1 MKKNLIVLFVI
12 TILSVTSCSFTTKKF
27 DADSDK
33 DKVLIELIS
42 FVVSQGHYD
51 MKNIDD
57 EFSAAVYKDFIKSI
71 DPMKRYFT
79 KGQISELQEYETEI
93 DDAINEKNIDFFN
106 HAYQSLTEQMQTAET
121 FYKDI
126 LSQPFDFTKTET
138 ITTDYDNIDYQSSDK
153 ELKERWRDQL
163 KFSTLA
169 TYADLIKD
177 EENKV
182 ENEEGYTM
190 KSKDSLEIEARDIT
204 RKSMENYFSTMSELE
219 RKDWFSVYVNSIV
232 SQFDPH
238 TNYLAPQDKERFDIS
253 MSGKLE
259 GIGAR
264 LQKQRDEVKI
274 LEVISGGPAWKNGE
288 LEVGDVIQKVK
299 QEDEDQAVTITGM
312 RLEDA
317 VDLIKGPKETV
328 VTLTV
333 KKVDGSLQNI
343 QIIRDVVEIEETY
356 AKSATTNKDGRKYG
370 IINLPKFYFD
380 VNDYKQRN
388 AASDIKKQIEF
399 LQKENA
405 EGLIID
411 LRNNGGGSLST
422 VVDIAGFFIENG
434 PVVQV
439 RDKQNDV
446 DVLKDKDK
454 KIIWE
459 KPLVILVNE
468 LSASA
473 SEILAAAMQD
483 YERAV
488 IIGSKQT
495 YGKGTVQNVVDLNRW
510 MRSSSLGDMGAL
522 KITTQKFYR
531 INGGSTQLKGV
542 ASDVAVPDRYSYV
555 DLGERDYDN
564 PMPWDKIEPAD
575 YEKWNGYSNLQEVI
589 KESSKRLLEQETIK
603 LIDENAQWIKTQR
616 DEKVYSLNYMKY
628 LEDEKALE
636 EMSKKF
642 EAISDYQNNLTF
654 NAIASE
660 AKTFKT
666 DTTLAEKRER
676 WFENLTHDVYIEEAV
691 TVLSQL
697 KTKNKAGYSLKA
709 RKN

>member
-1 MKKNLIVLFVI
+1 MKKNFIVLFVI
-12 TILSVTSCSFTTKKF
+12 TILSVTACSFTTKKF

-51 MKNIDD
+51 MKEIDD
-57 EFSAAVYKDFIKSI
+57 EFSKAVYKDFMQSI
-71 DPMKRYFT
+71 DPMKRFLT
-79 KGQISELQEYETEI
+79 HQQIDKLKNHETEI
-93 DDAINEKNIDFFN
+93 DDAIEEKNIDFFSL
-106 HAYQSLTEQMQTAET
+106 AYESLIQQRKNAET
-121 FYKDI
+121 YYEDI
-126 LSQPFDFTKTET
+126 LSTPFDFTETEE
-138 ITTDYDNIDYQSSDK
+138 ISTDYENMDYESSDK
-153 ELKERWRDQL
+153 DLKERWRKQL

-169 TYADLIKD
+169 TYSDLIKD

-182 ENEEGYTM
+182 ENEDGYSM
-190 KSKDSLEIEARDIT
+190 KSLDSLEIEARDVT
-204 RKSMENYFSTMSELE
+204 RKSLENYFSTMSELE
-219 RKDWFSVYVNSIV
+219 REDWFSVYVNSIV

-264 LQKQRDEVKI
+264 LQKERDEVKI
-274 LEVISGGPAWKNGE
+274 IEVISGGPAWKSGE
-288 LEVGDVIQKVK
+288 LEVGDIIQKVK
-299 QEDEDQAVTITGM
+299 QEDEEQAVTISGM

-317 VDLIKGPKETV
+317 VNLIKGPKETEV
-328 VTLTV
+328 ILTV
-333 KKVDGSLQNI
+333 KKVDGSI
-343 QIIRDVVEIEETY
+343 EDMAITRDVVEISETY
-356 AKSATTNKDGRKYG
+356 AKSTITTKDNRSYG

-380 VNDYKQRN
+380 VNDYKERN
-388 AASDIKKQIEF
+388 AASDIKKEIEY
-399 LQKENA
+399 LQKEGTD
-405 EGLIID
+405 GLVID

-422 VVDIAGFFIENG
+422 VVDIAGFFIEKG
-434 PVVQV
+434 PIVQV
-439 RDKQNDV
+439 RDKKNDV

-454 KIIWE
+454 NILWD

-542 ASDVAVPDRYSYV
+542 ESDVAVPDRYSYI
-555 DLGERDYDN
+555 DLGERDYDS
-564 PMPWDKIEPAD
+564 PMPWDKIKPAD
-575 YEKWNGYSNLQEVI
+575 YKKWGGYTNFEEVV
-589 KESSKRLLEQETIK
+589 KNSSERLKGQGTIK
-603 LIDENAQWIKTQR
+603 LIDENAKWIRDQR
-616 DEKVYSLNYMKY
+616 DEKSYSLNYDKY
-628 LEDEKALE
+628 KEQEEALTDIT
-636 EMSKKF
+636 KKF
-642 EAISDYQNNLTF
+642 EAISDHQNNLKF
-654 NAIASE
+654 KALAHE
-660 AKTFKT
+660 AQKFES
-666 DTTLAEKRER
+666 DSTLAEKRER

-697 KTKNKAGYSLKA
+697 KTKRDANYTLKG
-709 RKN
+709 KQN

>member
-575 YEKWNGYSNLQEVI
+575 YEKWNGYSNLQDVI

-654 NAIASE
+654 NAISSE